1 MGIQKLV
8 LCKKLPYT
16 GKCQIATD
24 KNNDK
29 EPKSPA
35 PDFRDNE

>member
-1 MGIQKLV
+1 MLA
-8 LCKKLPYT
+8 LCEKLPYT

-29 EPKSPA
+29 ETKSPA
-35 PDFRDNE
+35 PDFCDDE